1 MFARLMGLN
10 VISPGKLQQLMQKQ
24 PVSVLDV
31 NSRQSWL
38 TARVPGAWSLDPMG
52 YDESDLPADRDSTLG
67 FYCSNF
73 MCRKAPNAARR
84 ARDIGYRNVY
94 VMPAGISG
102 WVGDSLPTESGE
114 RGEVLLAPPAN
125 RRVD

>member
-31 NSRQSWL
+31 
-38 TARVPGAWSLDPMG
+38 PGARPLDPMG
-52 YDESDLPADRDSTLG
+52 YDESDLPADRDSTLV

-73 MCRKAPNAARR
+73 LCRKAPNAARR
-84 ARDIGYRNVY
+84 AKDMGYRNVY
-94 VMPAGISG
+94 VMSAGISG
-102 WVGDSLPTESGE
+102 WVGASLPTESGE
-114 RGEVLLAPPAN
+114 KR
-125 RRVD
+125 DT

>member
-38 TARVPGAWSLDPMG
+38 TARVPGARPLDPMG
-52 YDESDLPADRDSTLG
+52 YDESD
-67 FYCSNF
+67 
-73 MCRKAPNAARR
+73 PNRQR
-84 ARDIGYRNVY
+84 FH
-94 VMPAGISG
+94 AG
-102 WVGDSLPTESGE
+102 
-114 RGEVLLAPPAN
+114 VLLLEFH
-125 RRVD
+125 V

>member
-1 MFARLMGLN
+1 MIARLMGLD
-10 VISPGKLQQLMQKQ
+10 VISLGRLQESMRKQ

-38 TARVPGAWSLDPMG
+38 AARVPGARPLDPMD
-52 YDESDLPADRDSTLG
+52 YNESELPADRDSTLV

-84 ARDIGYRNVY
+84 AKDMGYRNVY
-94 VMPAGISG
+94 VMSAGISG
-102 WVGDSLPTESGE
+102 WVGASLPTESGE
-114 RGEVLLAPPAN
+114 KR
-125 RRVD
+125 DT

>member
-10 VISPGKLQQLMQKQ
+10 VISPDKLQQLMQKQ

-38 TARVPGAWSLDPMG
+38 TARVPGARARDSMG
-52 YDESDLPADRDSTLG
+52 DDQSELPADRDSTLV

-84 ARDIGYRNVY
+84 AKDMGYRNVY
-94 VMPAGISG
+94 VMSAGNSG
-102 WVGDSLPTESGE
+102 WGGRPPPPSPHKRSGT
-114 RGEVLLAPPAN
+114 RAN
-125 RRVD
+125 